1 MAADVLAS
9 AAGKENGMEA
19 YPMRLRERIIEL
31 YDEGNQTHEIA
42 EVLGTCRSG
51 TRRIRQVL
59 RERKTLEPR
68 CSKTGPKSGLTDERR
83 RQLRELV
90 AADPDAT
97 REELRQRLQ
106 VDVDVRT
113 IGRWLVGLGLLL
125 KKSRCMPPSRIERT

>member
-31 YDEGNQTHEIA
+31 YDEGNQTHEMA
-42 EVLGTCRSG
+42 EGLGTCRSG
-51 TRRIRQVL
+51 TRRIRQIL

-68 CSKTGPKSGLTDERR
+68 CCKTGPKSGLTDERR
-83 RQLRELV
+83 RKLRELV

-97 REELRQRLQ
+97 SEEPRQGMQ
-106 VDVDVRT
+106 GDVDVRT
-113 IGRWLVGLGLLL
+113 IAPRLVGLG
-125 KKSRCMPPSRIERT
+125 